1 MKESRNL
8 EFKENITNSFLKTV
22 SAYSN
27 YEGGTIVFGIDD
39 DGNTIGIDASLE
51 DVCLDLENR
60 INDSIRPNP
69 NYEFK
74 IDNKNKT
81 ISLIVYPGKNKPFY
95 YKDKAYKRN
104 DTSTIEVD
112 LIELKRLVMESSN
125 INFEDQSSSNQNLS
139 FYELENK
146 LKEKLNISKFDT
158 DTLKTLKLMSVD
170 GKYNIAAEL
179 LSDNNSFPGI
189 DIVKFG
195 ETINIF
201 KERIT
206 LSNYSIIKMYYD
218 ALEIFE
224 RYYTYEEING
234 AFRIKKENIPKEA
247 FREAIVNA
255 LIHRVWDI
263 NAHTKVSMWDNY
275 IEISSV
281 GGLPKGM
288 NEAMYLNGN
297 ISIARNPIIANVF
310 YRLNLIEQFGTGISR
325 IEECY
330 ANNAEKPIFKIT
342 DSSIYIKLPIINTN
356 ISLAYDEDAIYKNIS
371 NRKKSSSEILID
383 SPFGK
388 TKTISILN
396 RLVEKGLVK
405 TIGEGKAKKYF
416 I

>member
-125 INFEDQSSSNQNLS
+125 INFEDQPSSNQNLS

-201 KERIT
+201 KERMT
-206 LSNYSIIKMYYD
+206 LSNCSIIKMYYD

-255 LIHRVWDI
+255 LIHRVWDV

-356 ISLAYDEDAIYKNIS
+356 ISLAYDEDAIYKKIS

>member
-1 MKESRNL
+1 MKESRTL
-8 EFKENITNSFLKTV
+8 EFKEDMTNSFLKTV

-27 YEGGTIVFGIDD
+27 YDGGTIMFGINDNGIVIGL
-39 DGNTIGIDASLE
+39 DGSLE
-51 DVCLDLENR
+51 NICLDLENK

-74 IDNKNKT
+74 IDNKNKVIT
-81 ISLIVYPGKNKPFY
+81 LIVYPGKNKPFY

-112 LIELKRLVMESSN
+112 QVELKRLVLESMN
-125 INFEDQSSSNQNLS
+125 LNFEDQPAKNQNLS
-139 FYELENK
+139 FHELETR
-146 LKEKLNISKFDT
+146 LKEKLKISRFDS

-179 LSDNNSFPGI
+179 LSDNNSFPGV

-201 KERIT
+201 KERKTIA
-206 LSNYSIIKMYYD
+206 NCSIIKMYYEV
-218 ALEIFE
+218 LEMFE
-224 RYYTYEEING
+224 RYYSYEEIEG
-234 AFRIKKENIPKEA
+234 AFRVKKELIPQEA

-255 LIHRVWDI
+255 LIHREWDI
-263 NAHTKVSMWDNY
+263 YAHIKISMWDDY

-288 NEAMYLNGN
+288 NEEMYLNGN

-310 YRLNLIEQFGTGISR
+310 YRLNLIEQFGTGINR
-325 IEECY
+325 IEGCY
-330 ANNAEKPIFKIT
+330 VNNAEKPTFNIT
-342 DSSIYIKLPIINTN
+342 KNSVYIKLPKINT
-356 ISLAYDEDAIYKNIS
+356 ISSLTKDEDDIYKIIT
-371 NRKKSSSEILID
+371 NRKKSSSEILLD

-388 TKTISILN
+388 TKTVSILN
-396 RLVEKGLVK
+396 KLVEKGLVK
-405 TIGEGKAKKYF
+405 TSGEGKAKKYF

>member
-1 MKESRNL
+1 MKESRKI

-39 DGNTIGIDASLE
+39 EGNIIGIDGSLE
-51 DVCLDLENR
+51 DICLDLENR
-60 INDSIRPNP
+60 INDSIKPNP
-69 NYEFK
+69 SYEFK

-95 YKDKAYKRN
+95 YKNKAYKRN

-112 LIELKRLVMESSN
+112 SMELKRLVLESMN
-125 INFEDQSSSNQNLS
+125 INYEDQPSNNQNLS
-139 FYELENK
+139 FCVLENK
-146 LKEKLNISKFDT
+146 LKEKLKISKFDT

-206 LSNYSIIKMYYD
+206 IANCSIIKMYYD
-218 ALEIFE
+218 ALEVFE
-224 RYYTYEEING
+224 RYYTYEEIDG
-234 AFRIKKENIPKEA
+234 AFRIKKENIPEEA

-255 LIHRVWDI
+255 LVHRVWDV
-263 NAHTKVSMWDNY
+263 NAHTKVSMWDDY

-288 NEAMYLNGN
+288 NEEMYLNGN
-297 ISIARNPIIANVF
+297 ISIARNPIIVNVF

-330 ANNAEKPIFKIT
+330 SNNVEKPTFKIT
-342 DSSIYIKLPIINTN
+342 DNSIYIKLPKININ
-356 ISLAYDEDAIYKNIS
+356 ISLTYDEDAIYRNIS

-405 TIGEGKAKKYF
+405 TIGEGKSKKYF
-416 I
+416 L

>member
-1 MKESRNL
+1 M
-8 EFKENITNSFLKTV
+8 
-22 SAYSN
+22 
-27 YEGGTIVFGIDD
+27 
-39 DGNTIGIDASLE
+39 
-51 DVCLDLENR
+51 
-60 INDSIRPNP
+60 
-69 NYEFK
+69 
-74 IDNKNKT
+74 
-81 ISLIVYPGKNKPFY
+81 
-95 YKDKAYKRN
+95 
-104 DTSTIEVD
+104 
-112 LIELKRLVMESSN
+112 ELKRLVLESMN
-125 INFEDQSSSNQNLS
+125 INYEDQPSNNQNLS
-139 FYELENK
+139 FCVLENK
-146 LKEKLNISKFDT
+146 LKEKMKISKFDT

-206 LSNYSIIKMYYD
+206 IANCSIIKMYYD
-218 ALEIFE
+218 ALEVFE
-224 RYYTYEEING
+224 RYYTYEEIDG
-234 AFRIKKENIPKEA
+234 AFRIKKENIPEEA

-255 LIHRVWDI
+255 LVHRVWDV
-263 NAHTKVSMWDNY
+263 NAHTKVSMWDEY

-288 NEAMYLNGN
+288 NEEMYLNGN

-330 ANNAEKPIFKIT
+330 SNNAEKPTFKIT
-342 DSSIYIKLPIINTN
+342 DNSIYIKLPRINTN
-356 ISLAYDEDAIYKNIS
+356 ISLTYDEDAIYRNIS

-388 TKTISILN
+388 TKTVSILN

-416 I
+416 L

>member
-1 MKESRNL
+1 MKESRNV
-8 EFKENITNSFLKTV
+8 EFKGNITNSFLKTV

-27 YEGGTIVFGIDD
+27 YDGGTIVFGIDD
-39 DGNTIGIDASLE
+39 NGNITGIDESLE

-60 INDSIRPNP
+60 INDTIKPNP

-74 IDNKNKT
+74 IDKKNKT
-81 ISLIVYPGKNKPFY
+81 ISLIVYPGKNKPFF
-95 YKDKAYKRN
+95 YKNKAYKRN

-112 LIELKRLVMESSN
+112 SIELKRLVLESLN
-125 INFEDQSSSNQNLS
+125 INFEDQPSSNQNL
-139 FYELENK
+139 FFHELENK
-146 LKEKLNISKFDT
+146 LKEKLKISKFDT
-158 DTLKTLKLMSVD
+158 DTLKTLKLISTD

-206 LSNYSIIKMYYD
+206 ISNCSIIKMYYD
-218 ALEIFE
+218 ALESFE
-224 RYYTYEEING
+224 RYYTYEEIDG
-234 AFRIKKENIPKEA
+234 ALRIKKENIPQEA
-247 FREAIVNA
+247 FREAILNA
-255 LIHRVWDI
+255 LVHRVWDV
-263 NAHTKVSMWDNY
+263 NAHTKVSMWDDC

-288 NEAMYLNGN
+288 NEEMYLNGN

-330 ANNAEKPIFKIT
+330 SDNAEKPVFKIT
-342 DSSIYIKLPIINTN
+342 DSSIYIKLPKINTN
-356 ISLAYDEDAIYKNIS
+356 ISLTHDEDVIYKNIS

-388 TKTISILN
+388 TKTVSILN
-396 RLVEKGLVK
+396 RLIEKGLVK
-405 TIGEGKAKKYF
+405 TTGEGKAKKYF
-416 I
+416 M